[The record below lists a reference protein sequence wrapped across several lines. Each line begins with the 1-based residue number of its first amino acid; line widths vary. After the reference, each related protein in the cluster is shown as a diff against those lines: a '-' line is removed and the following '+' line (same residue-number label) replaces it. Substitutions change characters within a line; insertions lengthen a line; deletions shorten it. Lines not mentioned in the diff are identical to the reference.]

1 MAQHHAAA
9 GHYYRTSVNGWVA
22 IDIQTRKDLSDC
34 MLKSKGKSRAR
45 KPLRSQFDSIEQA
58 LKDIKKGRFV
68 ILVDD
73 EDRENEGDL
82 VIAAEKVTPQAIN
95 FMAKHARGLIC
106 LALTPE
112 RVEELH
118 LSPQT
123 HENTATFG
131 TAFTV
136 SIDARRDITTGISA
150 ADRATTIHVAIDP
163 KSKPADLA
171 RPGHIFPL
179 KAHKGGV
186 LRRAGQT
193 EGSVDLARLAGLN
206 PAAVICEIM
215 NEDGTMSRVPELAM
229 FAKAHGLKMVTIKA
243 LIEYRVRRE
252 TFVRRVASARMPTI
266 FGEFEAVAFE
276 NEMDGGTHIA
286 LVKGPT
292 DDPMGTLVRVHSGC
306 LTADVFGSLRCDCR
320 DQLERAME
328 MIQKEGRGVLLYLNQ
343 EGRGIGLLNKIKAYN
358 LQDEG
363 SDTVE
368 ANLQLGF
375 KADLRD
381 YGTGAQILMN
391 LGLHRIRLITNN
403 PRKIVGIE
411 GYGLKVVERVPIEI
425 APRAANER
433 YLRTKK
439 NKLGHILKKV

>member
-1 MAQHHAAA
+1 MA
-9 GHYYRTSVNGWVA
+9 TPFN
-22 IDIQTRKDLSDC
+22 
-34 MLKSKGKSRAR
+34 
-45 KPLRSQFDSIEQA
+45 SIEDA
-58 LKDIKKGRFV
+58 IKDIKKGKFI

-82 VIAAEKVTPQAIN
+82 VMAAGKVTPHAVN

-112 RVEELH
+112 RVEELQ
-118 LSPQT
+118 LTPQAA
-123 HENTATFG
+123 ENTATFG

-136 SIDARRDITTGISA
+136 SIDARKGITTGISA

-163 KSKPADLA
+163 RSTPADLA

-179 KAHKGGV
+179 KSQVGGV

-193 EGSVDLARLAGLN
+193 EGSVDLARLAGLY
-206 PAAVICEIM
+206 PAGVICEIM
-215 NEDGTMSRVPELAM
+215 NEDGTMARVPELTK
-229 FAKAHGLKMVTIKA
+229 FAKRHKLKMVTIKA
-243 LIEYRVRRE
+243 LIEYRMHRE
-252 TFVRRVASARMPTI
+252 TFVRRAASALLPTT
-266 FGEFEAVAFE
+266 FGDFEAIAFE
-276 NEMDGGTHIA
+276 NDIDGATHIA
-286 LVKGPT
+286 LVKGRVDAET
-292 DDPMGTLVRVHSGC
+292 PMLVRVHSGC
-306 LTADVFGSLRCDCR
+306 LTADVLGSLRCDCR
-320 DQLERAME
+320 EQLHRAME
-328 MIQKEGRGVLLYLNQ
+328 IIQKDGRGVLLYLNQ
-343 EGRGIGLLNKIKAYN
+343 EGRGIGLLNKIRAYG
-358 LQDEG
+358 LQDSG

-381 YGTGAQILMN
+381 YGVGAQILVQ

-425 APRAANER
+425 APRADNEK

-439 NKLGHILKKV
+439 AKLGHLLKKV

>member
-1 MAQHHAAA
+1 ML
-9 GHYYRTSVNGWVA
+9 SA
-22 IDIQTRKDLSDC
+22 IFQLKINQLKYWPMSSPFNTIEEAVKDVR
-34 MLKSKGKSRAR
+34 KGK
-45 KPLRSQFDSIEQA
+45 
-58 LKDIKKGRFV
+58 FV

-112 RVEELH
+112 RVEELQ
-118 LSPQT
+118 LPPQAT
-123 HENTATFG
+123 ENTATFG

-136 SIDARRDITTGISA
+136 SIDARKGITTGISA
-150 ADRATTIHVAIDP
+150 ADRATTIRVAIDP
-163 KSKPADLA
+163 KSKPSDLA

-179 KAHKGGV
+179 KAQQGGV

-193 EGSVDLARLAGLN
+193 EGSVDLAKLAGLY
-206 PAAVICEIM
+206 PAGVICEIM
-215 NEDGTMSRVPELAM
+215 NEDGTMARVPELAK
-229 FAKAHGLKMVTIKA
+229 FAKAHKLKMVTIKA
-243 LIEYRVRRE
+243 LIEYRMQRE
-252 TFVRRVASARMPTI
+252 TFVRRAASARMPTT

-276 NEMDGGTHIA
+276 NQIDGVTHIA
-286 LVKGPT
+286 LVKGRVDNGEP
-292 DDPMGTLVRVHSGC
+292 TLVRVHSGC
-306 LTADVFGSLRCDCR
+306 LTADALGSLRCDCR
-320 DQLERAME
+320 DQLHKAME
-328 MIQKEGRGVLLYLNQ
+328 IIQKEGRGVLLYLNQ
-343 EGRGIGLLNKIKAYN
+343 EGRGIGLLNKIKAYG
-358 LQDEG
+358 LQDKG

-368 ANLQLGF
+368 ANLKLGF

-381 YGTGAQILMN
+381 YGVGAQILAN
-391 LGLHRIRLITNN
+391 LGLHQIKLITNN

-425 APRAANER
+425 QPSATNVR